1 MAAARGPG
9 PRAERREGSTPSQ
22 RTKESEP
29 VREPGLAA
37 NECAPI
43 VRGLR
48 LLRSPLWKM
57 KLPGGSLP
65 FEAGWAV

>member
-1 MAAARGPG
+1 
-9 PRAERREGSTPSQ
+9 
-22 RTKESEP
+22 
-29 VREPGLAA
+29 
-37 NECAPI
+37 